1 MKKTIEQYIDE
12 LILNIKEEEN
22 PIKEVFKKNNDVTSC
37 NFVARTTGV
46 VSGVNVAQYIFKRS
60 SNKIGFKILKDDGM
74 YVNRGDVICVIS
86 GPMNE
91 ILRVSDLALNFVRY
105 MSGIA
110 SVVAKFNLELANL
123 ETKLLYSGHCV
134 PGLDEFAKIAFVN
147 GGGLLH
153 EENKNYCVLTSNTIA
168 RFESID
174 DAIKAVKEV
183 DKSFKPIVEVNDQ
196 IEFEEALFSN
206 APVIRL
212 TSSKDQVIKNCS
224 IVNNDK
230 KILELQ
236 SEVDL
241 KHLRLTAKLG
251 YKYIIIPSLSDAAKS
266 LPIDLTFYKRFK
278 KVK

>member
-1 MKKTIEQYIDE
+1 MKKTIEQYLDE
-12 LILNIKEEEN
+12 LILNIKEDNN
-22 PIKEVFKKNNDVTSC
+22 PINTIFKKNNDVASC
-37 NFVARTTGV
+37 NFIARSTGV
-46 VSGVNVAQYIFKRS
+46 VSGVSVAQYIFKKS
-60 SNKIGFKILKDDGM
+60 NNKIGFKILKDDGD

-86 GPMNE
+86 GPINE
-91 ILRVSDLALNFVRY
+91 ILKVQELALNFVRY

-110 SVVAKFNLELANL
+110 SIVAKFNLELANL
-123 ETKLLYSGHCV
+123 DTELLYSGHAA
-134 PGLDEFAKIAFVN
+134 PGLEEFASMAFVH
-147 GGGLLH
+147 GGGILY

-183 DKSFKPIVEVNDQ
+183 DKSIKPIVEVNDQ
-196 IEFEEALFSN
+196 AEFEDALFST

-212 TSSKDQVIKNCS
+212 NTSKEQVIKNCS
-224 IVNNDK
+224 IINNDK

-236 SEVDL
+236 SEVEL
-241 KHLRLTAKLG
+241 KRLRLTAKLG

-266 LPIDLTFYKRFK
+266 LPVDLSFYKRFK

>member
-1 MKKTIEQYIDE
+1 MKKTIEQYLDE
-12 LILNIKEEEN
+12 LILNIKEDNN
-22 PIKEVFKKNNDVTSC
+22 PINTLFKKNNDVASC
-37 NFVARTTGV
+37 NFIARSTGV
-46 VSGVNVAQYIFKRS
+46 TSGVSVAQYIFKK
-60 SNKIGFKILKDDGM
+60 SNSKIGFKILKNDGD

-86 GPMNE
+86 GPINE
-91 ILRVSDLALNFVRY
+91 ILKVQELALNFVRY

-110 SVVAKFNLELANL
+110 SSVAKFNLELANL
-123 ETKLLYSGHCV
+123 DTELLYSGHAA
-134 PGLDEFAKIAFVN
+134 PGLEEFAAMAFVH
-147 GGGLLH
+147 GGGILH

-183 DKSFKPIVEVNDQ
+183 DKSIKPIVEVNDQ
-196 IEFEEALFSN
+196 VEFEDALFST

-212 TSSKDQVIKNCS
+212 NTNKEQVIKNCS
-224 IVNNDK
+224 IINNDK

-236 SEVDL
+236 SEVEL
-241 KHLRLTAKLG
+241 KRLRLTAKLG

-266 LPIDLTFYKRFK
+266 LPVDLSFYKRFK